1 MDMFFEMRKLKV
13 KVTTPIVPIMS
24 VLGEAGVLIDGRYI
38 LHMNE
43 SGTFITY
50 LATDLQE
57 VIISEAI
64 HMMKERGMLNNDL

>member
-1 MDMFFEMRKLKV
+1 MDMFFKMRKLKV
-13 KVTTPIVPIMS
+13 KITTPIVPIMS
-24 VLGEAGVLIDGRYI
+24 VLGEAGVLIDGRYT
-38 LHMNE
+38 LHTDA

-64 HMMKERGMLNNDL
+64 RMLKERGMLSSDL

>member
-1 MDMFFEMRKLKV
+1 MDMFFNLRKLKV
-13 KVTTPIVPIMS
+13 KITTPIVPIMS
-24 VLGEAGVLIDGRYI
+24 VLGEAGVLIDGRYT
-38 LHMNE
+38 LHTDE

-64 HMMKERGMLNNDL
+64 RMLKERGMLNSDL

>member
-13 KVTTPIVPIMS
+13 KITTPIVPIMS
-24 VLGEAGVLIDGRYI
+24 VLGEAGVLIDGRYT
-38 LHMNE
+38 LHMDE

-57 VIISEAI
+57 AIISEAI
-64 HMMKERGMLNNDL
+64 RMLKERGMLNSDL